1 MYDKVAKFSMKS
13 LTETNSGKLI
23 TIISGD
29 MFNVERA
36 ITMIPIILA
45 GPCIVLITCAL
56 ITISAGWQYAL
67 LTLTLWVSVLLM
79 QHYTNKLSIWIKM
92 KESVLTDQRLKL
104 INDLVQGIRTIKS
117 YAWEKHYMKKIQDIR
132 KK

>member
-67 LTLTLWVSVLLM
+67 LTLILWLSVLVM